1 MHMSSFLHVWT
12 DEVERVLL
20 AVDIRIFHINT
31 KLPMFSVLVSTVFTV
46 AKMLSPVGQLIMKNS
61 IEMLLR
67 E

>member
-12 DEVERVLL
+12 DEVGRVLL
-20 AVDIRIFHINT
+20 AVEIRIFHSYT
-31 KLPMFSVLVSTVFTV
+31 KLPMFSVLASKVFTA
-46 AKMLSPVGQLIMKNS
+46 AKNLAPVGQLIMKNS